1 MNVYLY
7 EKNLTALQTQKNM
20 REMELL
26 IQECILITIRESIP
40 TEDIIRAYMDE
51 NVEQEE
57 EVFVEQVKEPVLE
70 KASDSEM
77 NTQEEK
83 EEEDDKVDIPI
94 TPSIKNMDE
103 EKVVTRLSFNNN
115 DSVLDENDTVQ
126 DVDAPKTLER
136 LEEISS
142 SRALER
148 MLAENDDNDNEDERL
163 TISTEDIDLTGFSV
177 LDAPNNVR
185 SEDNEIKLDI
195 EELL

>member
-1 MNVYLY
+1 
-7 EKNLTALQTQKNM
+7 
-20 REMELL
+20 
-26 IQECILITIRESIP
+26 
-40 TEDIIRAYMDE
+40 
-51 NVEQEE
+51 
-57 EVFVEQVKEPVLE
+57 
-70 KASDSEM
+70 M